1 MSRATKWTRALAVVA
16 GLAPGPSA
24 AQSGQA
30 PDLAAILVGH
40 DIIYDGAAWERHVAS
55 GRLVLRSLEGPS
67 GVTSLG
73 EWRIENGARCLRWN
87 SATEWE
93 CYAVALDGS
102 WGITFTD
109 ALGNAVTGRLVPR

>member
-1 MSRATKWTRALAVVA
+1 MSRATKWTRAFAVMA

-24 AQSGQA
+24 GQSGEA

-40 DIIYDGAAWERHVAS
+40 DIIYVGAAWERHVAS

-73 EWRIENGARCLRWN
+73 EWRVEDGARCLRWN
-87 SATEWE
+87 PMMDWE

-102 WGITFTD
+102 GGITFTD
-109 ALGNAVTGRLVPR
+109 GFGNAVTGRLVPR